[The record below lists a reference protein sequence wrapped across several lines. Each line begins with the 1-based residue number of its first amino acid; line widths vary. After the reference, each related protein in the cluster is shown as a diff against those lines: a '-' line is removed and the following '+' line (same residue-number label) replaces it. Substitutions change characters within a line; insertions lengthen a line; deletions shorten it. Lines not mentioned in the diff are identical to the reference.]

1 MNELPEPLT
10 PTDCDLRDFQ
20 FMPLDVVR
28 LRDSDIAVM
37 VSGEE
42 FRSAVM
48 LWCAAWHQV
57 PAGSLPND
65 DRSLASLAGYGR
77 AVGEWLKVKEGALRG
92 WIECA
97 DARLYHP
104 VVCEKARESWDSKLQ
119 HAYDKLVDRLR
130 KLNKRREESGLPVV
144 VCPPFDVWK
153 SIGRPLESKLIST
166 GNDDSFQRKGGDVPP
181 DGQRN
186 DIGRAGP
193 DDSDSGGF
201 GDGDAAQ
208 SAHSINSGGSEDVSA
223 GNAGAFQRNAPQI
236 PPEKALK
243 GQVREGTGKGEVKN
257 PPSSNGGGTPRANDF
272 DDDHVPKAPV
282 EWAKFF
288 DAEHG
293 VQTDT
298 YTARG
303 REKLWPLAQGWIDA
317 GLSIGRMRA
326 AIAKAKADTTE
337 PIMYL
342 PSYVNQVLVNAQTR
356 AARPPKPVPLHS
368 MDDNALNAEGRKH
381 GLEARPGEDRH
392 AFIGRI
398 QTAQAIEQGR
408 VAA

>member
-1 MNELPEPLT
+1 MSALPEPLT
-10 PTDCDLRDFQ
+10 PADCDLRDFQ

-92 WIECA
+92 WIECT

-130 KLNKRREESGLPVV
+130 KLNKKREESKLPSITW
-144 VCPPFDVWK
+144 PSFDDWK
-153 SIGRPLESKLIST
+153 SMGRPLESKLVPVERKP
-166 GNDDSFQRKGGDVPP
+166 DSGGT
-181 DGQRN
+181 Q
-186 DIGRAGP
+186 I
-193 DDSDSGGF
+193 DSGGF
-201 GDGDAAQ
+201 DDG
-208 SAHSINSGGSEDVSA
+208 SGG
-223 GNAGAFQRNAPQI
+223 N

-257 PPSSNGGGTPRANDF
+257 PPSSNGSGTPRAKDF

-298 YTARG
+298 YTVKG

-326 AIAKAKADTTE
+326 AVAKAKADTTE

-356 AARPPKPVPLHS
+356 AARPPKPIPLHA
-368 MDDNALNAEGRKH
+368 MDMNQLNAEGKRW
-381 GLEARPGEDRH
+381 GLEARPGETPH
-392 AFIGRI
+392 AFIARI
-398 QTAQAIEQGR
+398 QAKQALEKAGEIT
-408 VAA
+408 

>member
-243 GQVREGTGKGEVKN
+243 GQVREGTGKGEVKTI
-257 PPSSNGGGTPRANDF
+257 PTPQSPEDPARDPVDPPRA
-272 DDDHVPKAPV
+272 AV
-282 EWAKFF
+282 EVSMSLIAW
-288 DAEHG
+288 ER
-293 VQTDT
+293 
-298 YTARG
+298 ARG
-303 REKLWPLAQGWIDA
+303 KVPRGIFAGDAKVQELAAMAPTPAELRKAYDLAVADRDA
-317 GLSIGRMRA
+317 TGDATPINAGFVLAML
-326 AIAKAKADTTE
+326 AK
-337 PIMYL
+337 
-342 PSYVNQVLVNAQTR
+342 VRN
-356 AARPPKPVPLHS
+356 PPKPRAKQLTT
-368 MDDNALNAEGRKH
+368 MTNDELMAEAARIGAHTHGYGREQVIASIQAKRKQ
-381 GLEARPGEDRH
+381 LEG
-392 AFIGRI
+392 
-398 QTAQAIEQGR
+398 